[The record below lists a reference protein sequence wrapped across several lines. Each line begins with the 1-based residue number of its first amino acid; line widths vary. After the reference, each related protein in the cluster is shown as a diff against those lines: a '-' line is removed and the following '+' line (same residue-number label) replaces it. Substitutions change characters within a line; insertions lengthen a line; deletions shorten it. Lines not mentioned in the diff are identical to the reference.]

1 MANRTDPDP
10 VDVALRVLLTEPSY
24 AAQTLIVTAR
34 MLEEDHASPM
44 TALAREHAMDIAIDS
59 ILGNLP
65 EAVGYDSVRRVYRA
79 LPPLAP
85 LTTRGEYA
93 LRLRQAAKDLG

>member
-1 MANRTDPDP
+1 MDLTQPDP

-24 AAQTLIVTAR
+24 AAQTLITTAR
-34 MLEEDHASPM
+34 MLEMDAARPM
-44 TALAREHAMDIAIDS
+44 TAAAREHAMDIAVDT
-59 ILGNLP
+59 ILSTLP
-65 EAVGYDSVRRVYRA
+65 EAVNLDSVKRVYGA

-85 LTTRGEYA
+85 TGTRGEYA

>member
-1 MANRTDPDP
+1 MERTEPDP

-34 MLEEDHASPM
+34 ILETDAAQPITAHARDHAMTIAADTILSP
-44 TALAREHAMDIAIDS
+44 
-59 ILGNLP
+59 LP
-65 EAVGYDSVRRVYRA
+65 EAVRHCSLTRAYPA

-85 LTTRGEYA
+85 AGTRGEYA
-93 LRLRQAAKDLG
+93 LRLRRAATDLR